1 MARLAL
7 VPLDRPGVAPLAI
20 TRQLR
25 NQLVYFMSPRDT
37 AGLPP
42 LGEKDYW
49 FAAAEVAQWADDG
62 VIHIVSPLDTAGMT
76 EVELSE
82 EQETLVAWLHKHEVQ
97 HVRLDGD

>member
-20 TRQLR
+20 TPRLR
-25 NQLVYFMSPRDT
+25 GQLVYFMSARDA
-37 AGLPP
+37 AGVPP

-49 FAAAEVAQWADDG
+49 FAAADVARWADDG

-82 EQETLVAWLHKHEVQ
+82 EQEALVAWLHQHQVQ

>member
-7 VPLDRPGVAPLAI
+7 VPLDRPEVAPLAI
-20 TRQLR
+20 SPRLR

-37 AGLPP
+37 PGLPS
-42 LGEKDYW
+42 LGERDFW

-62 VIHIVSPLDTAGMT
+62 VIHVVSPLDTAGRT

-82 EQETLVAWLHKHEVQ
+82 EQETFVAWLHKNGVQ
-97 HVRLDGD
+97 HVRLDGE